1 MMKKHKYIF
10 RISHFYEHWKHWHV
24 SGGGPMVSPIPSVAE
39 SVLITG
45 GTTKLS
51 FQEEQILNILSAA
64 V

>member
-1 MMKKHKYIF
+1 
-10 RISHFYEHWKHWHV
+10 
-24 SGGGPMVSPIPSVAE
+24 MVSPIPSVAE
-39 SVLITG
+39 SVLITD